1 MEPIILASFWRG
13 LAATIFVII
22 CALLMFVILI
32 QRGRGGGLSA
42 AFGGGG
48 SQSAFGAKTGDVF
61 TWITVVLAV
70 LFITVSCLLNYVFQ
84 PLKAGSSQPP
94 AAVQQPEVPAQPSE
108 QSTDQPAGPSDQTW

>member
-1 MEPIILASFWRG
+1 MQPMILASFWQG

-42 AFGGGG
+42 AFGGMGG
-48 SQSAFGAKTGDVF
+48 HSAFGAKTGDVF

-70 LFITVSCLLNYVFQ
+70 LFIVVSCLLNYVFQ
-84 PLKAGSSQPP
+84 PLKAGPSQAPT
-94 AAVQQPEVPAQPSE
+94 AVQQPAVPAPSGEQPSE
-108 QSTDQPAGPSDQTW
+108 QPAGSSEQAQ